1 MAQDFSVPRTRA
13 FQPFSPLSTPI
24 GPNSLPSRPESLLRQ
39 QQNNPFPPRQGQFPG
54 LVPTSPIVP
63 ANPAAV
69 LPNRPMDR
77 TRAFVPLPLSTPLV
91 PNRQEQL
98 LRQGQDSPFS
108 PQQGQFPGPFP
119 TGPNVPANPAV
130 VVQDFSVPRT
140 RAFQPNSPLQTPI
153 IPDSLP
159 PRQEQLLRQEQELE
173 QLLRQE
179 QNSPFSPQQGQ
190 FPGLVPTTPI
200 VPSKYQTVVVQD
212 FSVPRTISPHST
224 PLIPDSLPP
233 RQEQLL
239 RQEQD
244 SHYSPTQEQFPGP
257 DPTGSIIS
265 ANPNVVVQDF
275 SVPRTRPFTPISPLS
290 TPIIADSLPPRQE
303 QLLRQEQNLEQLLQQ
318 EQDIPF
324 SPTLEQF
331 PGPVP
336 NAPIAIVSTDSGMGI
351 PDISLVGTTAFQ
363 PISPLSTP
371 VNPENLSSELEQ
383 LLQQEQE
390 LEQILQQEQNS
401 QFPPT
406 QEQFP
411 GPVPIAPVVPANP
424 AVILPDIPVA
434 GTGALPLFQSL
445 PTPVVPANPE
455 VLVIDTPNAVTGDVL
470 PIQPQDTPII
480 VPANQLPQDAPGAQ
494 ITPLPPMLAAAL
506 PQIMGP
512 LPTQDGQV
520 TPPNSLPIS
529 ILKAILAGAIPQIL
543 GPPVPDSL
551 SAFPAVPASIQNR
564 INDIPST
571 PPQDQQNSFT
581 PFQTTFQ

>member
-1 MAQDFSVPRTRA
+1 
-13 FQPFSPLSTPI
+13 
-24 GPNSLPSRPESLLRQ
+24 
-39 QQNNPFPPRQGQFPG
+39 
-54 LVPTSPIVP
+54 
-63 ANPAAV
+63 
-69 LPNRPMDR
+69 
-77 TRAFVPLPLSTPLV
+77 
-91 PNRQEQL
+91 
-98 LRQGQDSPFS
+98 
-108 PQQGQFPGPFP
+108 
-119 TGPNVPANPAV
+119 

-140 RAFQPNSPLQTPI
+140 RPFTPISPLSTPI
-153 IPDSLP
+153 I
-159 PRQEQLLRQEQELE
+159 
-173 QLLRQE
+173 
-179 QNSPFSPQQGQ
+179 
-190 FPGLVPTTPI
+190 T
-200 VPSKYQTVVVQD
+200 
-212 FSVPRTISPHST
+212 
-224 PLIPDSLPP
+224 DSLPP

-244 SHYSPTQEQFPGP
+244 SPFSPTQEQFPGP
-257 DPTGSIIS
+257 DPTGPIIS

-290 TPIIADSLPPRQE
+290 TPIITDSLPPRQE
-303 QLLRQEQNLEQLLQQ
+303 QELEQLLRQEQ
-318 EQDIPF
+318 DSPF

-336 NAPIAIVSTDSGMGI
+336 GPVPNAPIAIVSTNSGMEI

-371 VNPENLSSELEQ
+371 VNPDSLSSELEQ

-401 QFPPT
+401 QFSPT

-411 GPVPIAPVVPANP
+411 GPVPIAPAVPVNP
-424 AVILPDIPVA
+424 VVILPDTPVA

-455 VLVIDTPNAVTGDVL
+455 VLVIDTPNAGTGDILPIQPQDTPIVV

-512 LPTQDGQV
+512 LTTQDGQV
-520 TPPNSLPIS
+520 IPPNSLPIS

-551 SAFPAVPASIQNR
+551 SAFPAVPASIENR
-564 INDIPST
+564 INDISS

>member
-24 GPNSLPSRPESLLRQ
+24 GPNRLPSRPESLLRQ

-54 LVPTSPIVP
+54 LVPGAPVVP
-63 ANPAAV
+63 PTPAAAI
-69 LPNRPMDR
+69 PNSPMDR
-77 TRAFVPLPLSTPLV
+77 IRAFVPLPLSTPLV
-91 PNRQEQL
+91 PNSLPSRQEQL
-98 LRQGQDSPFS
+98 LRQEQDSPFS
-108 PQQGQFPGPFP
+108 PQQGQFPSLVP
-119 TGPNVPANPAV
+119 TGPIIPANPTV

-140 RAFQPNSPLQTPI
+140 RAFKPNSPLPTPI

-159 PRQEQLLRQEQELE
+159 PRQEHLLRQEQELE
-173 QLLRQE
+173 QLLHQE
-179 QNSPFSPQQGQ
+179 QASPFSP
-190 FPGLVPTTPI
+190 
-200 VPSKYQTVVVQD
+200 
-212 FSVPRTISPHST
+212 
-224 PLIPDSLPP
+224 
-233 RQEQLL
+233 
-239 RQEQD
+239 
-244 SHYSPTQEQFPGP
+244 QEQFPGP
-257 DPTGSIIS
+257 VPIVP

-275 SVPRTRPFTPISPLS
+275 SVPRTRPFTPNSPLS
-290 TPIIADSLPPRQE
+290 TPIITDNLPPRQEQELE
-303 QLLRQEQNLEQLLQQ
+303 QLLRQEQ
-318 EQDIPF
+318 DSPF

-371 VNPENLSSELEQ
+371 VNPDSLSSELEQ

-390 LEQILQQEQNS
+390 LEQILQQEENS
-401 QFPPT
+401 QFSPT

-411 GPVPIAPVVPANP
+411 GPVPIAPAVPVNP
-424 AVILPDIPVA
+424 VVILPDTPVA

-455 VLVIDTPNAVTGDVL
+455 VLVIDTPNAGTGDIL
-470 PIQPQDTPII
+470 PIQPQDTPIVVPIQPQDMPII
-480 VPANQLPQDAPGAQ
+480 VPANQLSQDAPGAQ

-506 PQIMGP
+506 PQIMGS

-520 TPPNSLPIS
+520 TPPNSIPVS

-564 INDIPST
+564 INDVSS